1 MVSTLIFPIS
11 QVHAPPSAFSCK
23 SLYSLWW
30 STHQLLLLGNCR
42 DFHSSGSLWWHCG
55 SGGNGTKRAQESAL
69 RYKCTSAPTETNIGA
84 KTTDI
89 KKKRTTWKAT
99 AAITLKENC
108 FNLSKIILAEI
119 KSHIEA
125 DVLARLTQ
133 SIDLK
138 DLEGSSSLREEAT
151 EEPAKY
157 CENILEKEGK
167 LVEGAELEEE
177 EEEEEE
183 FRSSGWG
190 LLRRYRGETTVN
202 RRHEKR

>member
-1 MVSTLIFPIS
+1 MPLVEYTPITAIAPIAFGALH
-11 QVHAPPSAFSCK
+11 QRLYRDLHENALGARTVHDRCAHLANGV
-23 SLYSLWW
+23 
-30 STHQLLLLGNCR
+30 GNCR

-167 LVEGAELEEE
+167 LV
-177 EEEEEE
+177 
-183 FRSSGWG
+183 
-190 LLRRYRGETTVN
+190 V
-202 RRHEKR
+202 